1 MANEREGRKFDG
13 VKAVAEMLNV
23 SDKAMRER
31 LMAELEAR
39 DPAMAEKVRAQ
50 VFTFEDLRK
59 MDPRALQ
66 KLLREFPLPKL
77 ALALRNMDEDFRA
90 FICTQL
96 SEKAGKILR
105 DEIEAIG
112 PRPLSEVTRAQQEI
126 LQRAKLD

>member
-66 KLLREFPLPKL
+66 KLLREF
-77 ALALRNMDEDFRA
+77 
-90 FICTQL
+90 
-96 SEKAGKILR
+96 
-105 DEIEAIG
+105 
-112 PRPLSEVTRAQQEI
+112 
-126 LQRAKLD
+126 